1 MNKKTI
7 PIRGMHCAS
16 CELLIEEQ
24 LKELPGVQTVSVSRR
39 RQEAEI
45 TYRGGLSMAK
55 VEEAVKEAGYSVG
68 DADALPWIT
77 PDKKQYDEIALAA
90 GILLV
95 LYFVLKGTGIL
106 NASFNPGDSP
116 ASLVVVLTV
125 GLLAGVSTC
134 MALVGGLVLG
144 MSAKHAQSHP
154 EATTVQ
160 KFRPHIFFNAGRI
173 AGYFVLGGLI
183 GLIGQAF
190 QLSGTLLGALTIGV
204 GLVMLLLGV
213 QLTQLSPRLSS
224 WAISLPAGL
233 SKKLGIKQKH
243 EREYSHRNAAMVG
256 VLTFF
261 LPCGFTQAMQLYAMS
276 TGNFWSGALIMAT
289 FAVGTTPGL
298 LGVGG
303 LTSALRGIMAQRFFK
318 LAGLAVVGLAVFNIS
333 NGLNLTGLP
342 VILSTAVQEAGQIA
356 EVQQEGSDNK
366 DVQVVRM
373 EQSGSGYSP
382 NKFTV
387 QAGVPVKWIV
397 NSTNPNSCAS
407 SLYSQQLGIRRTLQ
421 LGENVIEFIPKET
434 GQIRFSCAMGMYTG
448 VFNVVDKAGAAAD
461 GGALALDQPAEVQAA
476 AKGSCGG
483 VGGGCGGCG
492 GGVNKAE
499 PAKGETISQDEVQ
512 VIQAAYTRK
521 ADLSPN
527 QFTVRVNQPVRFEI
541 DAKDN
546 GSGCM
551 GSITVPGL
559 TEDVQNFRR
568 GQKITFEF
576 TPKKAGSYPITCAMG
591 VRRGNIVV
599 NGI

>member
-24 LKELPGVQTVSVSRR
+24 LKELPGVQKVSVSRR
-39 RQEAEI
+39 RQQAEI
-45 TYRGGLSMAK
+45 TYQGGLSMAK
-55 VEEAVKEAGYSVG
+55 VEEAIKEAGYSVG
-68 DADALPWIT
+68 EAGALPWIT

-116 ASLVVVLTV
+116 ASLLVVLTV

-144 MSAKHAQSHP
+144 MSARHAQSHP
-154 EATTVQ
+154 EATTAQ

-183 GLIGQAF
+183 GLVGQAF
-190 QLSGTLLGALTIGV
+190 QLSGTLLGILTIGV
-204 GLVMLLLGV
+204 GLVMMLLGV

-224 WAISLPAGL
+224 WAISLPASL

-243 EREYSHRNAAMVG
+243 EREYSHRNAATVG
-256 VLTFF
+256 AMTFF

-276 TGNFWSGALIMAT
+276 TGSFWSGALIMAT
-289 FAVGTTPGL
+289 FAVGTAPGL

-303 LTSALRGIMAQRFFK
+303 LTSALRGMMAQRFFK
-318 LAGLAVVGLAVFNIS
+318 LAGLAVVGLAIFNIS

-342 VILSTAVQEAGQIA
+342 VILATAAQETGQLA
-356 EVQQEGSDNK
+356 DVQQKNNGEDM
-366 DVQVVRM
+366 VQVVRM
-373 EQSGSGYSP
+373 EQGGSGYSP

-387 QAGVPVKWIV
+387 QVGVPVKWIV
-397 NSTNPNSCAS
+397 TSTNPNSCAS
-407 SLYSQQLGIRRTLQ
+407 SLYSQQLGVRRNLQ
-421 LGENVIEFIPKET
+421 LGENVIEFTPKET

-448 VFNVVDKAGAAAD
+448 VFSVVDKDGAKAD
-461 GGALALDQPAEVQAA
+461 GGGAIALEQPSDAQAA

-483 VGGGCGGCG
+483 SGGGCGGCG
-492 GGVNKAE
+492 GGANKAE
-499 PAKGETISQDEVQ
+499 PAKGETVTEEKVQ
-512 VIQAAYTRK
+512 VIQAAYTRQ

-527 QFTVRVNQPVRFEI
+527 QFTVKANKPVRFEI
-541 DAKDN
+541 DAQDN

-568 GQKITFEF
+568 GQKITFAF
-576 TPKKAGSYPITCAMG
+576 TPTKAGSYPITCAMG
-591 VRRGNIVV
+591 VPRGNIVV
-599 NGI
+599 N

>member
-1 MNKKTI
+1 MNKKII

-24 LKELPGVQTVSVSRR
+24 LKELSGVKQVSVNRR
-39 RQEAEI
+39 RQEAEV
-45 TYRGGLSMAK
+45 TYQGGLSMTR
-55 VEEAVKEAGYSVG
+55 VEEAIKEAGYSVG
-68 DADALPWIT
+68 QAEALPWIT
-77 PDKKQYDEIALAA
+77 ADKKQYDEIALAA

-116 ASLVVVLTV
+116 ASLLVVLTV

-154 EATTVQ
+154 EATTAQ

-173 AGYFVLGGLI
+173 AGYFMLGGLI
-183 GLIGQAF
+183 GLVGQAF

-224 WAISLPAGL
+224 WAISLPASL
-233 SKKLGIKQKH
+233 SKKLGIKPKH
-243 EREYSHRNAAMVG
+243 EREYSHRNAATVG
-256 VLTFF
+256 ALTFF

-276 TGNFWSGALIMAT
+276 TGSFWSGALIMAT
-289 FAVGTTPGL
+289 FAVGTAPGL

-303 LTSALRGIMAQRFFK
+303 ITSALRGIMAQRFFK
-318 LAGLAVVGLAVFNIS
+318 LAGLAVVGLALFNIS

-342 VILSTAVQEAGQIA
+342 VILSTSAQGAGEYA
-356 EVQQEGSDNK
+356 EVEQENNGEDT
-366 DVQVVRM
+366 VQVVRM
-373 EQSGSGYSP
+373 EQGGSGYSP

-387 QAGVPVKWIV
+387 QVGVPVKWIV
-397 NSTNPNSCAS
+397 TSTNPNSCAS
-407 SLYSQQLGIRRTLQ
+407 SLYSQQLGIRRNLQ
-421 LGENVIEFIPKET
+421 LGENVIEFTPKET

-448 VFNVVDKAGAAAD
+448 VFNVVDKNGAKVND
-461 GGALALDQPAEVQAA
+461 GRAIALDQPADALAA
-476 AKGSCGG
+476 VKGSCGG
-483 VGGGCGGCG
+483 SGGGCGGCG
-492 GGVNKAE
+492 AGANNTE
-499 PAKGETISQDEVQ
+499 PAAGETIDQQEVQ
-512 VIQAAYTRK
+512 VIQAVYTRK

-527 QFTVRVNQPVRFEI
+527 QFNVKANKAVRFEI

-546 GSGCM
+546 GFGCM

-559 TEDVQNFRR
+559 TEDIENFRR
-568 GQKITFEF
+568 GQKITLEF
-576 TPKKAGSYPITCAMG
+576 TPTKAGSYPITCAMG
-591 VRRGNIVV
+591 VPRGNIVV
-599 NGI
+599 N